1 MKKLLLFFIF
11 IIDLVFNPF
20 CNFIISAKE
29 RWTSFTWNN
38 LWYFFCEI
46 TTVFLRTLIA
56 EEACLFFRFSAKYYF
71 KKNMK
76 SKKYIVLH
84 AKKMCIPVYIIYIL
98 PPQKY
103 WLIFLCVTKFI
114 NIFLPFLVACD
125 QDDTIK
131 QQILNIDWL
140 NTINTGFQS
149 FLNIG
154 TIH

>member
-1 MKKLLLFFIF
+1 MTLLQNRSKNRSIMKKLLLFFIF

-20 CNFIISAKE
+20 CNFIISSKE

-84 AKKMCIPVYIIYIL
+84 AKKNVYPGIYHIYFTSTKIL
-98 PPQKY
+98 IDFFVCHKIYKY
-103 WLIFLCVTKFI
+103 FSPFSCGLWPRWYNKTTNIEYRLIKY
-114 NIFLPFLVACD
+114 N
-125 QDDTIK
+125 
-131 QQILNIDWL
+131 
-140 NTINTGFQS
+140 
-149 FLNIG
+149 
-154 TIH
+154 